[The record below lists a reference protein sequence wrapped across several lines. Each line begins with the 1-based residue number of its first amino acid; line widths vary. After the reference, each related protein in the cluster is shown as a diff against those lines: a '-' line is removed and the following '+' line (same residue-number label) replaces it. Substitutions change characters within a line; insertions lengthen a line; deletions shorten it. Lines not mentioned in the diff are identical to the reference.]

1 MIYVKR
7 QELKAYRRLWLR
19 RAWQVTRAFVS
30 TVFWLIAW
38 SIGLYLFVA
47 GLLGL
52 G

>member
-1 MIYVKR
+1 MIYARR
-7 QELKAYRRLWLR
+7 QELQARRWDGLR
-19 RAWQVTRAFVS
+19 RAWQVARAFVS

>member
-1 MIYVKR
+1 MIYARR
-7 QELKAYRRLWLR
+7 QELQARRWDGLR
-19 RAWQVTRAFVS
+19 RAWQVTRAFVL

-38 SIGLYLFVA
+38 LIGLYLFVA